1 MIFQLQELDRN
12 SSSHLPDDCK
22 NCGWWQGHEGGWPTV
37 ETAGNWIEAAEE
49 SFGGWGK
56 LALGDDRLLGM
67 IQYGPSNL
75 FPRARKLACGPVS
88 SDSLLLTCSAV
99 DSGSLE
105 SVRKSLVLAVLGEMK
120 MLEIDS
126 VEAYSR
132 QSSWPE
138 HDCRLFEDKF
148 LRDCGFYPVRA
159 SRGLQLMRFEL
170 GGTQKADVATEPRRT
185 RHRILERIK
194 RPSPKPVPAAMCSSY
209 SAGRERTSTC
219 S

>member
-1 MIFQLQELDRN
+1 MIFQLQELDR
-12 SSSHLPDDCK
+12 SSSSCLPDDCN
-22 NCGWWQGHEGGWPTV
+22 NCGWWQGYEGGWPSV
-37 ETAGNWIEAAEE
+37 EATENWIDTAEE
-49 SFGGWGK
+49 NFGGWGK
-56 LALGDDRLLGM
+56 LALGDEKLLGM

-88 SDSLLLTCSAV
+88 SDSLLLTCSTV
-99 DSGSLE
+99 ESGSLE

-120 MLEIDS
+120 MLEIES

-132 QSSWPE
+132 QAPWPE

-170 GGTQKADVATEPRRT
+170 GGTEKAEVASEPRKTHR
-185 RHRILERIK
+185 RILERIK
-194 RPSPKPVPAAMCSSY
+194 RPSPKPVPAAMCSSLTG
-209 SAGRERTSTC
+209 GRERTRAC